1 MRIFLTGATGFIGS
15 HVLQQ
20 ALAAGHEVIALRR
33 PGATPSIPLG
43 PQPHWRDGA
52 LTDDWRESLQ
62 QCDAL
67 LHLAAYGVAAG
78 ANDWTGCFQVN
89 VIDSLHLWRQA
100 VAAGV
105 QRLLVVGSCFEYGR
119 SGERY
124 DAIPVTAPLE
134 PTTAYG
140 ASKAAAT
147 MAAHALA
154 VEHCLSLVVAR
165 PFHVYGPG
173 EAAGRFWPSLV
184 AAAAA
189 GDDLPMTTGAQVRD
203 FQPVDQAASQLLA
216 WLQHPQLSPGAPR
229 VVNLGTGEPRS
240 LLAFAE
246 SEWHRLQARG
256 ALQAGA
262 IAHRDNEVWRYVPE
276 VTPLDAS
283 NGSSRLSQS
292 RLLSLRNE

>member
-1 MRIFLTGATGFIGS
+1 MRIFLTGGTGFIGS

-33 PGATPSIPLG
+33 PGAMPPIPLEQ
-43 PQPHWRDGA
+43 QPRWLDGA
-52 LTDDWRESLQ
+52 LADDWHEPLG

-78 ANDWTGCFQVN
+78 ANDWTTCFQVN
-89 VIDSLHLWRQA
+89 VIDSLNLWRQA

-105 QRLLVVGSCFEYGR
+105 QRFLVVGSCFEYGR

-124 DAIPVTAPLE
+124 EAIPITAPLE

-147 MAAHALA
+147 MAALAMA

-184 AAAAA
+184 AAATA

-216 WLQHPQLSPGAPR
+216 CLQHPQLQPGAPR

-246 SEWHRLQARG
+246 SEWQRLQGQGTLR
-256 ALQAGA
+256 AGA
-262 IAHRDNEVWRYVPE
+262 IAHRANEVWRYVPE
-276 VTPLDAS
+276 VTPTD
-283 NGSSRLSQS
+283 R
-292 RLLSLRNE
+292 